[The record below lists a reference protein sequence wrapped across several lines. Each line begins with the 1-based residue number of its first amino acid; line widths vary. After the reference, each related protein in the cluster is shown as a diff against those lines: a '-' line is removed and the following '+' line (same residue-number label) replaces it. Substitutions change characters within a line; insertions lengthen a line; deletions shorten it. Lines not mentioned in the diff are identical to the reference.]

1 MPTCRYWVPEHK
13 VNPEGQQVK
22 ILWLV
27 HTSFKLVDNVP
38 QVCMSRKQT
47 HWKRSRTIMTK
58 SRCSRELY
66 IGCPQIAHPLFTTA
80 QTSGATLRHLN
91 LTLGSY
97 ISSSLPGSLD
107 ALIFIFSL
115 RNQYVHFLGG
125 KPGGYSE
132 QHPQIPPWPVRKC
145 SLWNPLGLI
154 LCPVHCVDWKLP
166 NSNDARLTFPKVDTD
181 ALPHVVH
188 LISVK
193 WESVREHNR
202 QQNTKLLSYRQLWL
216 QP

>member
-38 QVCMSRKQT
+38 QVCMSSRQT
-47 HWKRSRTIMTK
+47 HWKRSRMIMTK
-58 SRCSRELY
+58 SRCSLELY

-80 QTSGATLRHLN
+80 QTSGATLRHPN

-115 RNQYVHFLGG
+115 RNQHVHFLGG

-132 QHPQIPPWPVRKC
+132 QHPQNSTMASEEMFIVK
-145 SLWNPLGLI
+145 SFKSDPLPGA
-154 LCPVHCVDWKLP
+154 LCRLEASKL
-166 NSNDARLTFPKVDTD
+166 
-181 ALPHVVH
+181 
-188 LISVK
+188 K
-193 WESVREHNR
+193 WC
-202 QQNTKLLSYRQLWL
+202 QA
-216 QP
+216 

>member
-1 MPTCRYWVPEHK
+1 M
-13 VNPEGQQVK
+13 
-22 ILWLV
+22 
-27 HTSFKLVDNVP
+27 
-38 QVCMSRKQT
+38 
-47 HWKRSRTIMTK
+47 
-58 SRCSRELY
+58 
-66 IGCPQIAHPLFTTA
+66 AHPLFTTA

-91 LTLGSY
+91 MTLGSY

-107 ALIFIFSL
+107 ALIFTFSL
-115 RNQYVHFLGG
+115 RNQYIHFLRG

-145 SLWNPLGLI
+145 SLWNPLSLI

-166 NSNDARLTFPKVDTD
+166 NSNDARLKFPKVDTD

-202 QQNTKLLSYRQLWL
+202 QQNTKLLSYSVLLFFPWKHCLDDVSIFRYRSISKAAQITNTNTQNMTFKKATSISISSFGVFLVNCANRQKHESSCVKID
-216 QP
+216 P